1 MHPCAVVHSENH
13 IYFKS
18 LLYFFSL
25 IHYHLQEIILSKM
38 LCFLYALHVYIFLY
52 TVLEVQTSS
61 YLMVWKQKL
70 GKSTLIDKVDQV
82 QLHHIIISF

>member
-1 MHPCAVVHSENH
+1 M
-13 IYFKS
+13 

-25 IHYHLQEIILSKM
+25 ILYVHLQGIILNKM

-61 YLMVWKQKL
+61 YFMELKQKL
-70 GKSTLIDKVDQV
+70 GKSTLIGKPDQV
-82 QLHHIIISF
+82 QTPLHRYFLLAGPSKG